1 MVGWEHN
8 GKYQTMYG
16 DLFNMILR
24 DGTRSDNS
32 FTWYGKENDRYD
44 YFLPH
49 KNKITKVTIYYNY
62 SILGFRFHLSDGSTW
77 DIGHIG
83 GYM

>member
-8 GKYQTMYG
+8 GKHQTMYG
-16 DLFNMILR
+16 DLFNMILQ

-44 YFLPH
+44 Y
-49 KNKITKVTIYYNY
+49 
-62 SILGFRFHLSDGSTW
+62 
-77 DIGHIG
+77 
-83 GYM
+83 M